1 MHRSSNLAILVVAVI
16 LGGFAAFLARSWLQ
30 SHSTGTEA
38 QKTVP
43 ILVATDTLAFGAPI
57 GAKDVRE
64 IDWPAQSSPEGAF
77 ANFAELTKNGRR
89 ITLSPFVRDE
99 PIISSKV
106 SAPDQRASLS
116 AVIEKGKRA
125 VTVAVDDV
133 RGVAGFIFPGDFV
146 DVALTR
152 TDNSAGP
159 QNFSAVILQHV
170 KVLAIDQM
178 AGQRQEHPTVAKAVT
193 VEVDPDQALRI
204 LLAANVG
211 KLSLILRQ
219 PAEVALGPDAKVTDR
234 DLFGT
239 DEAQASANPSPPA
252 VQPVAFQPDPPPAA
266 PPPPSR
272 PPRRPRPPPPPPPPP
287 KRPLGKS
294 PSFGRSRANSTKCPK
309 RSNDGIRRV
318 ESANTTL
325 PTPTV
330 EPKGTDGRNA
340 ALGLD
345 RDARDRRRRRD
356 RCRSRASCGSRVGA
370 QERPVPCGDRASE
383 RHEGDAQQIA
393 YALFFR
399 PVLDRGDRRAGN
411 RRRFSDDGFDA
422 LRSGQKSRR
431 DQHFRIR
438 SAAAPGVGDRP
449 RCDP

>member
-1 MHRSSNLAILVVAVI
+1 MRRSTNLAILVVAVI
-16 LGGFAAFLARSWLQ
+16 LGGLAAFLARSWLQ
-30 SHSTGTEA
+30 SHSVRTDA

-64 IDWPAQSSPEGAF
+64 VAWPAQLSPEGAF
-77 ANFAELTKNGRR
+77 ANFAELTKSGRR

-178 AGQRQEHPTVAKAVT
+178 ADQRQEHPTVAKAVT
-193 VEVDPDQALRI
+193 VEVDPEQALRI

-219 PAEVALGPDAKVTDR
+219 PAEVALAPDAKITDR

-239 DEAQASANPSPPA
+239 DDAQAPAALPA
-252 VQPVAFQPDPPPAA
+252 VQAQPAAFQPDPPPGPSLPPGGATLPPATTPPPA
-266 PPPPSR
+266 PPPQTNTRKITVFRSV
-272 PPRRPRPPPPPPPPP
+272 
-287 KRPLGKS
+287 KS
-294 PSFGRSRANSTKCPK
+294 EQY
-309 RSNDGIRRV
+309 D
-318 ESANTTL
+318 
-325 PTPTV
+325 
-330 EPKGTDGRNA
+330 
-340 ALGLD
+340 
-345 RDARDRRRRRD
+345 
-356 RCRSRASCGSRVGA
+356 
-370 QERPVPCGDRASE
+370 VPE
-383 RHEGDAQQIA
+383 EVQ
-393 YALFFR
+393 
-399 PVLDRGDRRAGN
+399 
-411 RRRFSDDGFDA
+411 
-422 LRSGQKSRR
+422 
-431 DQHFRIR
+431 
-438 SAAAPGVGDRP
+438 
-449 RCDP
+449 

>member
-1 MHRSSNLAILVVAVI
+1 MHRSTNLAILVVAVI

-43 ILVATDTLAFGAPI
+43 ILVATDALAFGAPI

-64 IDWPAQSSPEGAF
+64 IDWPAQSSLEGAF

-146 DVALTR
+146 DVVLTR
-152 TDNSAGP
+152 TDNSNGP

-193 VEVDPDQALRI
+193 VEVDPEQALRI

-219 PAEVALGPDAKVTDR
+219 PSEVALAPEAKITDR
-234 DLFGT
+234 DLFGA
-239 DEAQASANPSPPA
+239 DEATAAVPA
-252 VQPVAFQPDPPPAA
+252 VQAQPAAFQPDPPPGGLPPGGATLPAA
-266 PPPPSR
+266 IPLPPPDTNTRKITVFRSV
-272 PPRRPRPPPPPPPPP
+272 
-287 KRPLGKS
+287 KS
-294 PSFGRSRANSTKCPK
+294 EQY
-309 RSNDGIRRV
+309 D
-318 ESANTTL
+318 
-325 PTPTV
+325 
-330 EPKGTDGRNA
+330 
-340 ALGLD
+340 
-345 RDARDRRRRRD
+345 
-356 RCRSRASCGSRVGA
+356 
-370 QERPVPCGDRASE
+370 VPE
-383 RHEGDAQQIA
+383 EVQ
-393 YALFFR
+393 
-399 PVLDRGDRRAGN
+399 
-411 RRRFSDDGFDA
+411 
-422 LRSGQKSRR
+422 
-431 DQHFRIR
+431 
-438 SAAAPGVGDRP
+438 
-449 RCDP
+449 